1 MEAIQLNHSEILE
14 YQKNRF
20 PYLMIDMATEVI
32 PGESAKGFKNLTSN
46 DWFFECHFEGD
57 PNMPGM
63 LQVEAL
69 VQMSAL
75 SVLTLPENKGKVV
88 LTKDEYDQVNLMAE
102 SVKAHPS
109 AKYLLDLAGDCES
122 SVFVKDRETGVELK
136 CRPDKDCV
144 ESANIIID
152 VKTTSNIDDWRS
164 DKEWVNP
171 LYKFNYGHGAS
182 FYTDVLEQHYNTTID
197 SFVFLV
203 IQNSVV
209 LNRYPVAVFQISRSE
224 LIDLGFWDRHRT
236 NVFEYSRC
244 KSQNDWVHTESF
256 NFGGWSD
263 DFVTDD
269 LTVTF
274 EGENNA

>member
-88 LTKDEYDQVNLMAE
+88 YLI
-102 SVKAHPS
+102 S
-109 AKYLLDLAGDCES
+109 ANNIKLSRKVVVGDCFEIETKLLKWKRGLGS
-122 SVFVKDRETGVELK
+122 CEGVGKVNGEVACKAEFNIVMPDLIKEYKVKG
-136 CRPDKDCV
+136 
-144 ESANIIID
+144 
-152 VKTTSNIDDWRS
+152 
-164 DKEWVNP
+164 
-171 LYKFNYGHGAS
+171 
-182 FYTDVLEQHYNTTID
+182 
-197 SFVFLV
+197 
-203 IQNSVV
+203 
-209 LNRYPVAVFQISRSE
+209 
-224 LIDLGFWDRHRT
+224 
-236 NVFEYSRC
+236 
-244 KSQNDWVHTESF
+244 
-256 NFGGWSD
+256 
-263 DFVTDD
+263 
-269 LTVTF
+269 
-274 EGENNA
+274 